1 VRTTRAYIASF
12 GTTGTLIAAA
22 LLTMSLM
29 SAIVAFDGFPG
40 QDLQDPIGSVPVL
53 DRQAPLAVEKRPA
66 NAAPAHALRASGVAA
81 THRKRHHGRAGSA
94 KAPVAHANPVG
105 HRGQSGGQTPAQ
117 TQQPSS
123 GGGSGQSS
131 PVKVPDTGS
140 VTSVA
145 PTAPS
150 APSLPPPQ
158 TLLKSSPVTLPGG
171 TTLPVNLP
179 LNTAAVSGVVDGLLG
194 Q

>member
-66 NAAPAHALRASGVAA
+66 NAAAAHALRASGVVA
-81 THRKRHHGRAGSA
+81 THRKGHHRRAGSA

-105 HRGQSGGQTPAQ
+105 HRGQSGGQTQ
-117 TQQPSS
+117 TKTQQPS

-131 PVKVPDTGS
+131 PVRVPDTS
-140 VTSVA
+140 PVTNVA
-145 PTAPS
+145 PKVPS
-150 APSLPPPQ
+150 APSVPSPQ

-171 TTLPVNLP
+171 ATLPVNLP

>member
-40 QDLQDPIGSVPVL
+40 QDLQDPIGSVQVL
-53 DRQAPLAVEKRPA
+53 DRQAPLAVDKHPA
-66 NAAPAHALRASGVAA
+66 NAGPAHASRASGVAA
-81 THRKRHHGRAGSA
+81 GHKRHHGRAGSA

-105 HRGQSGGQTPAQ
+105 HRGQSGGQTH
-117 TQQPSS
+117 TQQPS

-131 PVKVPDTGS
+131 PVRVPDTS
-140 VTSVA
+140 PVTSVA
-145 PTAPS
+145 PKVPSAPS
-150 APSLPPPQ
+150 APSPD

-171 TTLPVNLP
+171 STLPVSLP
-179 LNTAAVSGVVDGLLG
+179 VNTAAVSGVVDGLLG